1 MGLPLTPLFP
11 TPVDRLFAENLP
23 KLRAP
28 TPEMVAAEARVFLAR
43 ARENETVQAVR
54 TAAKTLDFEVLHR
67 INESSAQQDLRT
79 EVLKFRLQ
87 QVFLDELG
95 K

>member
-1 MGLPLTPLFP
+1 
-11 TPVDRLFAENLP
+11 
-23 KLRAP
+23 
-28 TPEMVAAEARVFLAR
+28 MVAAEARVFLAR

-54 TAAKTLDFEVLHR
+54 KAARTLDFEVLHR

>member
-1 MGLPLTPLFP
+1 MGLPLTPLSL
-11 TPVDRLFAENLP
+11 TLVNRLFAESSPRLQ
-23 KLRAP
+23 AP

-43 ARENETVQAVR
+43 ARENEIVQAVR
-54 TAAKTLDFEVLHR
+54 KAARTLDFEVLHR

-87 QVFLDELG
+87 QVFLDELA